1 MSLPSPGARPL
12 FVSVFVAGLLSTGLR
27 FCAFVARGRL
37 CVVPHQLLPVVF
49 SGFRLRNLRPSL
61 RTKAARAVR
70 EEPRVRVTPLLL
82 VVVVQAAAKGAGFLR
97 SWLPIRADGS
107 LIRLRFCTLFSALR
121 RRRASS
127 SMSMVVM
134 RKTTIGTRWRSLL
147 RRPLPGRALLRRA
160 LPGRALSGGLLR
172 PLQRGLRRCWN
183 CSNTRTHARTDAHG
197 HAHAN
202 THTDTHAHIRYGG
215 LGAGLRMLLIR
226 AVESVAWLGLMKETF
241 SPGVAGGLHQQ
252 GPQHAIV
259 PMDVVGRSWRG
270 CCLG

>member
-1 MSLPSPGARPL
+1 M
-12 FVSVFVAGLLSTGLR
+12 
-27 FCAFVARGRL
+27 
-37 CVVPHQLLPVVF
+37 
-49 SGFRLRNLRPSL
+49 
-61 RTKAARAVR
+61 AARVVR
-70 EEPRVRVTPLLL
+70 EEPRVRVRPQL
-82 VVVVQAAAKGAGFLR
+82 VVVEEEEETAAKGAGFLR